1 MKIDYNAPVVLT
13 YTIVC
18 CIVLLVNQLLG
29 GALTYF
35 VSVGPSMNIFNILDY
50 PRLVTHVIGHANWEH
65 LIGNF
70 TFILLLGPILEEK
83 YSSASLLK
91 MILFTA
97 LVTGLL
103 NILLFGNGLLGA
115 SGIVFMM
122 ILLSSIVNV
131 KAGHIP
137 LTFILVVILFLGK
150 EITNSLRPDNI
161 SQFAHIL
168 GGICGG
174 VFGFYKGKS
183 KKNLSHKKSHLY

>member
-1 MKIDYNAPVVLT
+1 MRVHYNAPVVLT
-13 YTIVC
+13 YTIIS
-18 CIVLLVNQLLG
+18 CIVLLLNQLTG
-29 GALTYF
+29 GVLNYF
-35 VSVGPSMNIFNILDY
+35 FSVGATMNIFNPLDY
-50 PRLVTHVIGHANWEH
+50 LKLFTHVIGHGNWEH

-83 YSSASLLK
+83 YSSSSLLK

-103 NILLFGNGLLGA
+103 NVLLFGNGLLGA

-122 ILLSSIVNV
+122 ILLSSVVNV
-131 KAGHIP
+131 KAGYVP
-137 LTFILVVILFLGK
+137 LTFILVVILFIGK

-174 VFGFYKGKS
+174 IFGFYKGR
-183 KKNLSHKKSHLY
+183 KKLPSN